1 MLKQIDELP
10 GHVLGVH
17 AKGSVTRQDIKT
29 VLEPAVSNLVKVY
42 GGLNYILLAES
53 SIWEYTTGA
62 MFAYLFLIIRYYTK
76 WNKVA
81 VVADD
86 RGVHMF
92 TAVFR
97 FLIPGVSKRF
107 KFKQMDKAIQWIAKK
122 DH

>member
-1 MLKQIDELP
+1 MLKQIDDLP

-17 AKGSVTRQDIKT
+17 AKGNVTRQDIKT
-29 VLEPAVSNLVKVY
+29 ILEPAVNNLVKVY

-62 MFAYLFLIIRYYTK
+62 MFAYLFLILRYYTK

-86 RGVHMF
+86 KGIQMF
-92 TAVFR
+92 TSAFR

-107 KFKQMDKAIQWIAKK
+107 RFVQMDKAIQWIAKK